1 MGVTSAPCT
10 APNVLLAGS
19 NRRAVQMHRAR
30 TALSRASVE
39 LGARPARSFPR
50 YPRQGHFPRRVHA
63 HRFAVDDEIDAHA
76 KPPGSAKPCRLH
88 HQPEEFAF
96 HLRHDIYDD
105 STKRSI
111 KALGDV
117 LSRLSAA
124 DINFR
129 MMFMIVPACT

>member
-1 MGVTSAPCT
+1 
-10 APNVLLAGS
+10 
-19 NRRAVQMHRAR
+19 MHRAR
-30 TALSRASVE
+30 TARRRATVE

-50 YPRQGHFPRRVHA
+50 YPQQGHFPRRVRA

-76 KPPGSAKPCRLH
+76 KPPGSAKPCRPH
-88 HQPEEFAF
+88 HEPEECTFR
-96 HLRHDIYDD
+96 LRHDVYDD

-117 LSRLSAA
+117 RSSLSAA

-129 MMFMIVPACT
+129 MMFMIVPTCTRSAMSRASTRYPMAYSMP